1 MPRLAVALAL
11 LLASCANPTAETI
24 AWRRAGTS
32 AEEAGQDLHSCKRA
46 SQSQVDREQTD
57 QSFFDQYGQA
67 GLATSIGAY
76 AQEKRVDELTQRCM
90 KLRGYQPATKAS
102 G

>member
-1 MPRLAVALAL
+1 MRRLVISLA

-24 AWRRAGTS
+24 AWQRAGTS
-32 AEEAGQDLHSCKRA
+32 AQQAGEDLDACKRT
-46 SQSQVDREQTD
+46 SQKQVDREQVD

-67 GLATSIGAY
+67 SLAASIDAY
-76 AQEKRVDELTQRCM
+76 AQDKRVDKLTQSCM
-90 KLRGYQPATKAS
+90 KLRGYQSAPKAP